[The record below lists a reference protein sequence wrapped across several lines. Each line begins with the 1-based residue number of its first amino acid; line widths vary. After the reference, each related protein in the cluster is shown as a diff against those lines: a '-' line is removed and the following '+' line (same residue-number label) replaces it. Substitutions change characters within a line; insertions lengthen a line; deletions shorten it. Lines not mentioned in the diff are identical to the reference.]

1 MHLLFRL
8 FLFVPLIAACDP
20 PTPPSAP
27 TFEASS
33 PKPLTEPTIDALG
46 TREDGLG
53 LPVGAAIPPFEIQ
66 DFRGEVFSS
75 TAINDANTLVVFY
88 RGGWCPFCNFQ
99 IRELGQSHDEFKAL
113 GVSLVAISVDQP
125 DAAAVTRNAY
135 EVPFPVLSDPHL
147 KAHEAFNV
155 VLQLDAAGVARLAK
169 YGHDIEP
176 LDRARNDCAASL
188 ELRKKPVT
196 KAVSEKPL
204 DSVTSPNDFL
214 VFVGRW
220 ARHEFLERALLHV
233 VEIVLHGRL

>member
-8 FLFVPLIAACDP
+8 LLLVPLMSACDR

-33 PKPLTEPTIDALG
+33 PKPLKEPTIEALG

-53 LPVGAAIPPFEIQ
+53 LVVGATIPSFEIQ
-66 DFRGEVFSS
+66 DFRGETFSS
-75 TAINDANTLVVFY
+75 TRINDANTLIVFY

-99 IRELGQSHDEFKAL
+99 IRELSQSHDRFKAL
-113 GVSLVAISVDQP
+113 GVSVVAISVDQP

-135 EVPFPVLSDPHL
+135 EVPFPVLSDPDL

-169 YGHDIEP
+169 YGHDIEKWSGK
-176 LDRARNDCAASL
+176 DHH
-188 ELRKKPVT
+188 EM
-196 KAVSEKPL
+196 AVPA
-204 DSVTSPNDFL
+204 VFL
-214 VFVGRW
+214 VRDGKVAW
-220 ARHEFLERALLHV
+220 AHVARDYKTRPSTEQLLTAV
-233 VEIVLHGRL
+233 KK

>member
-1 MHLLFRL
+1 MRYDRGNAHPRPCTESVMHLLFRL
-8 FLFVPLIAACDP
+8 FLFVPPMAACDP
-20 PTPPSAP
+20 PTSPSAP

-46 TREDGLG
+46 TREDGPG

-66 DFRGEVFSS
+66 EFRSEVFSS

-169 YGHDIEP
+169 YGHDIEKWSGK
-176 LDRARNDCAASL
+176 DHH
-188 ELRKKPVT
+188 KM
-196 KAVSEKPL
+196 AVPA
-204 DSVTSPNDFL
+204 VFL
-214 VFVGRW
+214 VRDGKVAW
-220 ARHEFLERALLHV
+220 AHVARDYKTRPSTEQLLTAV
-233 VEIVLHGRL
+233 KQ

>member
-8 FLFVPLIAACDP
+8 LLFVPLISACDR

-33 PKPLTEPTIDALG
+33 PKPLTEPAADALG

-53 LPVGAAIPPFEIQ
+53 LAVGTAIPPFEIQ
-66 DFRGEVFSS
+66 DFRGETFSS

-99 IRELGQSHDEFKAL
+99 IRELSQSHDKFKAL
-113 GVSLVAISVDQP
+113 GVSLVAISVDRP

-135 EVPFPVLSDPHL
+135 EVPFPVFSDPDL

-176 LDRARNDCAASL
+176 LDRARNDCTASL
-188 ELRKKPVT
+188 ELRKKPVA

-204 DSVTSPNDFL
+204 NSVASPHDFL

-233 VEIVLHGRL
+233 VEIVLHRRL

>member
-1 MHLLFRL
+1 MRLLFRL
-8 FLFVPLIAACDP
+8 FLFVPLMAACDP

-27 TFEASS
+27 TFEAST
-33 PKPLTEPTIDALG
+33 PKPLTEPAADALG

-53 LPVGAAIPPFEIQ
+53 LAVGAAIPPFVVK
-66 DFRGEVFSS
+66 DFRGESFSS
-75 TAINDANTLVVFY
+75 RAITEADTLVVFY

-99 IRELGQSHDEFKAL
+99 IRELSQSHDKFKAL

-169 YGHDIEP
+169 YGHDIEKWSGK
-176 LDRARNDCAASL
+176 DHH
-188 ELRKKPVT
+188 KM
-196 KAVSEKPL
+196 AVPA
-204 DSVTSPNDFL
+204 VFL
-214 VFVGRW
+214 VRDGKVAW
-220 ARHEFLERALLHV
+220 AHVARDYKTRPSTEQLLAAV
-233 VEIVLHGRL
+233 KQ